1 MIVSWNV
8 RGLNKAGKLREI
20 SSRLLE
26 LQPEIAILI
35 ETRVKENKAAKV
47 REKLRLNGNYLDNYT
62 CHANGRL
69 WIHWDL
75 NRVDVKCVSR
85 TSQLIHCGVYDV
97 TGNFK
102 FWLTAIYASNALDRR
117 KILWKDI
124 EKIHETHQGAWCV
137 VGDYNNVA
145 KAQDRIGGKMVTEA
159 EFVDLQNMM
168 DVTGLSEMDSIGDF
182 FTWSNKRSADP
193 IYSRI
198 DRVLANVLWFQENTD
213 KVLNVLPP
221 NVSDHSLL
229 YLNADRARRMHGSF
243 KFNNYMVDIAGFK
256 EVVQESWKQPTKGS
270 PMGVLWHKLERLK
283 QVLKDFNKPA
293 NDIKQKIVKARQE
306 LHNAQNELINCRFD
320 SQKMEVVKK
329 LIEVV
334 IRWNSMEDNYMMQK
348 AKLDWLKMGDDNS
361 AFFHAYVKTKSK
373 TKSMR
378 MVQTSDGT
386 VLSTQAEIEQEVLE
400 FYGNLMGKA
409 NHSLNH
415 IDIGVMRKGRQ
426 VNMEQRKHLV
436 SKVTVKEIEYA
447 LHGIGDLKAP
457 GEDGYSAKFFEVCW
471 SFIKKD
477 VIAAVMEFFS
487 S

>member
-1 MIVSWNV
+1 
-8 RGLNKAGKLREI
+8 
-20 SSRLLE
+20 
-26 LQPEIAILI
+26 
-35 ETRVKENKAAKV
+35 
-47 REKLRLNGNYLDNYT
+47 
-62 CHANGRL
+62 
-69 WIHWDL
+69 
-75 NRVDVKCVSR
+75 
-85 TSQLIHCGVYDV
+85 
-97 TGNFK
+97 
-102 FWLTAIYASNALDRR
+102 
-117 KILWKDI
+117 
-124 EKIHETHQGAWCV
+124 
-137 VGDYNNVA
+137 
-145 KAQDRIGGKMVTEA
+145 
-159 EFVDLQNMM
+159 
-168 DVTGLSEMDSIGDF
+168 
-182 FTWSNKRSADP
+182 
-193 IYSRI
+193 
-198 DRVLANVLWFQENTD
+198 
-213 KVLNVLPP
+213 
-221 NVSDHSLL
+221 
-229 YLNADRARRMHGSF
+229 
-243 KFNNYMVDIAGFK
+243 MVDIAGFK

-270 PMGVLWHKLERLK
+270 PMGVLWHKLKRLK

-329 LIEVV
+329 LTEDV

-436 SKVTVKEIEYA
+436 SKVTVKEIEDA

-457 GEDGYSAKFFEVCW
+457 GEDGCGAKFFKVCW

-477 VIAAVMEFFS
+477 VIAAVMEFFFIIIDYTNRS
-487 S
+487 TKL

>member
-1 MIVSWNV
+1 MIASWNV

-35 ETRVKENKAAKV
+35 ETRVKENKATKV

-62 CHANGRL
+62 CHENGRL

-75 NRVDVKCVSR
+75 NRVDVKCASR
-85 TSQLIHCGVYDV
+85 ASQLIHCGVYDV

-145 KAQDRIGGKMVTEA
+145 KAQDRIGGKMVTKA

-229 YLNADRARRMHGSF
+229 YLNADHARRTHGSF

-270 PMGVLWHKLERLK
+270 PMGVLWHKLKRLK
-283 QVLKDFNKPA
+283 QVLKDFNKHA
-293 NDIKQKIVKARQE
+293 NDIKQKIVKARQK

-320 SQKMEVVKK
+320 SQKMEVVKQ
-329 LIEVV
+329 LTEDV

-386 VLSTQAEIEQEVLE
+386 ILSTQA
-400 FYGNLMGKA
+400 
-409 NHSLNH
+409 
-415 IDIGVMRKGRQ
+415 
-426 VNMEQRKHLV
+426 
-436 SKVTVKEIEYA
+436 
-447 LHGIGDLKAP
+447 
-457 GEDGYSAKFFEVCW
+457 
-471 SFIKKD
+471 
-477 VIAAVMEFFS
+477 
-487 S
+487 

>member
-75 NRVDVKCVSR
+75 NRVDVKCASR

-145 KAQDRIGGKMVTEA
+145 KAQDRIGGNMVTEA

-168 DVTGLSEMDSIGDF
+168 DITGLSEMDSIGDF

-221 NVSDHSLL
+221 NVSDHSL
-229 YLNADRARRMHGSF
+229 
-243 KFNNYMVDIAGFK
+243 
-256 EVVQESWKQPTKGS
+256 
-270 PMGVLWHKLERLK
+270 
-283 QVLKDFNKPA
+283 
-293 NDIKQKIVKARQE
+293 
-306 LHNAQNELINCRFD
+306 
-320 SQKMEVVKK
+320 
-329 LIEVV
+329 
-334 IRWNSMEDNYMMQK
+334 
-348 AKLDWLKMGDDNS
+348 
-361 AFFHAYVKTKSK
+361 
-373 TKSMR
+373 
-378 MVQTSDGT
+378 
-386 VLSTQAEIEQEVLE
+386 
-400 FYGNLMGKA
+400 
-409 NHSLNH
+409 
-415 IDIGVMRKGRQ
+415 
-426 VNMEQRKHLV
+426 
-436 SKVTVKEIEYA
+436 
-447 LHGIGDLKAP
+447 
-457 GEDGYSAKFFEVCW
+457 
-471 SFIKKD
+471 
-477 VIAAVMEFFS
+477 
-487 S
+487 